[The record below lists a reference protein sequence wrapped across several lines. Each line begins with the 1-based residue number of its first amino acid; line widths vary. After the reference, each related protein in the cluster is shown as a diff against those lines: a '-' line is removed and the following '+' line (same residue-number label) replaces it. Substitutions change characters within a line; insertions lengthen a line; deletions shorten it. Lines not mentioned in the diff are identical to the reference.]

1 MNEEIWKYIET
12 SKDYM
17 ISNRGRV
24 KSFVKNKN
32 GSILNQDTGN
42 SGHKRVM
49 IKYPEP
55 RTRHLVHRLVAI
67 AFIENVDNKPI
78 INHIDNDPS
87 NNDVSN
93 LEWCTYSENLI
104 HAERQ
109 GRLYES
115 HQNAG
120 KATSEIQKQKKIDLI
135 NSKIGTKYNKLTILN
150 LVSVNKST
158 FCNDYIVLCKCDCG
172 SKLEAN
178 FSYIENENIK
188 QCQSCKRE
196 TKMKKNYI
204 SLVSSFPKTFLH
216 YTVESFDEF
225 DPTIEKRNINVN
237 LKCNNCKSIITK
249 KYNQLRKKDRKH
261 YCTVCNFTQ
270 DEDIV

>member
-32 GSILNQDTGN
+32 GSILNQDTVN

-109 GRLYES
+109 GRLHET

>member
-32 GSILNQDTGN
+32 GSILNQDTAN

-78 INHIDNDPS
+78 VNHIDNDPS

-93 LEWCTYSENLI
+93 LEWCTYSENAI

-150 LVSVNKST
+150 LVQVNKST

-178 FSYIENENIK
+178 FNYIENENIK

-204 SLVSSFPKTFLH
+204 TLVSTFPKTFLH

-225 DPTIEKRNINVN
+225 DPTIEKRNINVK

-249 KYNQLRKKDRKH
+249 KYNQLKKKDRKH